1 MVFIKKTCLSNSL
14 PRREKCEAGI
24 PPPLPPTHSL
34 SSKRRGREQEWSFRP
49 ILSPFTS
56 FRVWLLLPS
65 NVTNVTSHQDMKVFL
80 CKGVLCQREIAT
92 TTFSVCATM
101 AAIHSPPSPF
111 SLSFSFSK
119 MFIAYW
125 VSLPLTRGK
134 DHLYLGVCE
143 GGYYAQRFPRKN
155 AQGNIYPPNG
165 GKILTRLFCG
175 VWEIMPSQIK

>member
-1 MVFIKKTCLSNSL
+1 MSNSL

-65 NVTNVTSHQDMKVFL
+65 NVTNVTSHQDMKVFCAKVFCVKEKL
-80 CKGVLCQREIAT
+80 QQQLFPSVLQWRQSILLLR
-92 TTFSVCATM
+92 
-101 AAIHSPPSPF
+101 F
-111 SLSFSFSK
+111 SLFFSFSK

-125 VSLPLTRGK
+125 VSLPHTREK
-134 DHLYLGVCE
+134 DHLYLGACE